1 MSFLFNYKIICYN
14 TFVKKEDIM
23 IYLDYAASTPVK
35 KEVLDTFYDASI
47 KYFAN
52 PNSSHKLG
60 REAKNIIDECTRN
73 IASNLKVN
81 KEEIIYTSGASES
94 NNLVVKGIC
103 ERYRNKGKHILLSA
117 LEHNSIIASATT
129 MQEQGF
135 EVELIPVNHD
145 GLIDIETL
153 KQMLRPDTIL
163 VSVCSVDSEI
173 GLKQPI
179 EEIGKLLKDYP
190 NCVFHSD
197 ASQSIGKVDIDY
209 SNVDLVTITP
219 HKFYGLPG
227 ISILI
232 KKQNISLK
240 PQINGGKSTTIYR
253 SGTPELASIV
263 ACDKA
268 LSLALKNEKENYEY
282 VSKLNKTIK
291 DKLKKYKNITIN
303 SKESSI
309 PFTITFSINGI
320 KSINIQNYLEN
331 EEIYVSTKTS
341 CCPIETPSKLV
352 YALTNDK
359 GLSTSS
365 IRVSLSELTTEE
377 EINIF
382 LKEIDN
388 LYKEYESNGKI

>member
-1 MSFLFNYKIICYN
+1 
-14 TFVKKEDIM
+14 M

-52 PNSSHKLG
+52 PNSSHKLW
-60 REAKNIIDECTRN
+60 RKAKNIIDECTRN

-135 EVELIPVNHD
+135 EVELIPINHD

-303 SKESSI
+303 SRESSI
-309 PFTITFSINGI
+309 PFTINFSIKGI
-320 KSINIQNYLEN
+320 KSIDIQNYLEN
-331 EEIYVSTKTS
+331 KEIYVSTKTS